1 MKLNKITSAV
11 LVAASLMAGAA
22 HADTLV
28 YDLSKI
34 DSTKADLVNVLM
46 TFQGFDPA
54 KGTLTGVSLDIYSE
68 VDATVTL
75 TNKNSTDRTLNVS
88 VPASLKLVAPGATL
102 STSATLLNT
111 ALTVAGKTSSG
122 NGVATES
129 EKYTLHA
136 STTYSGAVLRTTHVT
151 GLITDL
157 GIELGKALYL
167 NRSDLANKVTANRR
181 KLRIHSLLVG
191 SFFAGAVA
199 GAFGFKTYGYVATVP
214 LAVLLMILTSGPI
227 LDDVRNGRFASGP
240 TPTGGR

>member
-34 DSTKADLVNVLM
+34 DSTKVDLVNVLM
-46 TFQGFDPA
+46 TFQGFNPA

-75 TNKNSTDRTLNVS
+75 TNKNTTDRTLNVS

-111 ALTVAGKTSSG
+111 ALSVAGKTSAG

-136 STTYSGAVLRTTHVT
+136 STNYSGADLALFNTAGTLSSALSVAASTTLNEDRVKAVYSNFANGYGHVT
-151 GLITDL
+151 YTF
-157 GIELGKALYL
+157 
-167 NRSDLANKVTANRR
+167 TAAP
-181 KLRIHSLLVG
+181 VPEPE
-191 SFFAGAVA
+191 
-199 GAFGFKTYGYVATVP
+199 TYGML
-214 LAVLLMILTSGPI
+214 LAGLAMLGFIAK
-227 LDDVRNGRFASGP
+227 RNKRSA
-240 TPTGGR
+240 

>member
-34 DSTKADLVNVLM
+34 DSTKVDLVNVLM
-46 TFQGFDPA
+46 TFQGFNPA
-54 KGTLTGVSLDIYSE
+54 KGTLTGVSLDIYSD

-75 TNKNSTDRTLNVS
+75 SNRNTSDRTLNVS

-111 ALTVAGKTSSG
+111 ALSVAAKTSSG
-122 NGVATES
+122 NGSATES

-136 STTYSGAVLRTTHVT
+136 STTYSGADLALFKTAGTLSSALSVSASTTLNEDRVKAVYSNFANGYGHVT
-151 GLITDL
+151 YTF
-157 GIELGKALYL
+157 
-167 NRSDLANKVTANRR
+167 TAAP
-181 KLRIHSLLVG
+181 VPEPE
-191 SFFAGAVA
+191 
-199 GAFGFKTYGYVATVP
+199 TYGML
-214 LAVLLMILTSGPI
+214 LAGLAMLGFIAK
-227 LDDVRNGRFASGP
+227 RNKRSA
-240 TPTGGR
+240 